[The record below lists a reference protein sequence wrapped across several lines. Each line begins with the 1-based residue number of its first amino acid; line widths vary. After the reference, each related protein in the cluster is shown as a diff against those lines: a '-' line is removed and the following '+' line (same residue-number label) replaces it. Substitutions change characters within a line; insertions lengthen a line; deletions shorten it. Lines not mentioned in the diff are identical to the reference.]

1 MLIVTPFS
9 RNEKL
14 WGLLP
19 DIDAPYDYHTLSR
32 VETDALVEALG
43 DGFGDRGVQ
52 GQEPLPLPSNLN
64 SGLLEHAFYSDSGYD
79 ADDWGFALPD
89 SGYDADDWGFAL
101 RTFPLGFIQTQ
112 LRIYFQNQFYRFC
125 KRIAR
130 ENAVSLDNKRAVFEE
145 LAYQRVYEKPW
156 YEAQALNFLDIV
168 YTSTKNLKEDQGR
181 FLRLIGKRALDP
193 SKCQVLVIAAFAGQ
207 LGRLVEQYY
216 WRFRFERAVVAGES
230 ARKGASAGGKI
241 KAERYR
247 TKHSAWQN
255 EASRIWA
262 HRPDL
267 GKHAV
272 GEIIRKQLGEACT
285 AKHIARCITHS

>member
-79 ADDWGFALPD
+79 ADDWGFAL
-89 SGYDADDWGFAL
+89 
-101 RTFPLGFIQTQ
+101 RTFPLEFIQTQ

-168 YTSTKNLKEDQGR
+168 YTSIKNLKEDQGR

-193 SKCQVLVIAAFAGQ
+193 SGCQVLVIAAFAGQ

-216 WRFRFERAVVAGES
+216 WRFRYERAVVAGES

-241 KAERYR
+241 KAEQYR
-247 TKHSAWQN
+247 AKHSVWQN
-255 EASRIWA
+255 EASKIWA
-262 HRPDL
+262 RRPDL
-267 GKHAV
+267 TKNAV
-272 GEIIRKQLGEACT
+272 GEIIRKQFGEACT
-285 AKHIARCITHS
+285 ARHIARCITRP

>member
-64 SGLLEHAFYSDSGYD
+64 SGLLEHAFYS
-79 ADDWGFALPD
+79 D

-216 WRFRFERAVVAGES
+216 WRFRYERAVVAGES
-230 ARKGASAGGKI
+230 VRKGASAGGKI
-241 KAERYR
+241 KAEQYQA
-247 TKHSAWQN
+247 KHSVWQN
-255 EASRIWA
+255 EASKIWA
-262 HRPDL
+262 RRPDL
-267 GKHAV
+267 TNNAV
-272 GEIIRKQLGEACT
+272 GEIIRKQFGEACT
-285 AKHIARCITHS
+285 AKHIARCITRP